1 MICVVGMPGS
11 GKNIFI
17 NTARDFGYDIIVLG
31 DIVREETLKRRY
43 SLKDSGKVAEML
55 RKELGKAA
63 IARLAVDKLKNTPK
77 IVIDGIRSYEE
88 VKEFSR
94 YYDCYLVAIHSSPDE
109 RFKRLLKRGRED
121 DPELYDEFL
130 ERDIRELS
138 FGLGDAI
145 ALADKIII
153 NDSDIKDFQ
162 EKSRKFFREW
172 EENV

>member
-1 MICVVGMPGS
+1 MICIVGMPGS

-17 NTARDFGYDIIVLG
+17 NTAREFGYNVIVLG
-31 DIVREETLKRRY
+31 DIVREETLKRGY
-43 SLKDSGKVAEML
+43 SLKDSGKVAEIL
-55 RKELGKAA
+55 RKEHGKAA
-63 IARLAVDKLKNTPK
+63 VAKLAVDKLKNFQK

-94 YYDCYLVAIHSSPDE
+94 YYDCYLIAIHSSPDA

-121 DPELYDEFL
+121 DSKFYDEFV
-130 ERDIRELS
+130 ERDLRELR

-145 ALADKIII
+145 ALADKVII
-153 NDSDIKDFQ
+153 NDSEIAVFQ
-162 EKSRKFFREW
+162 EKCRRFFQGR